1 MNSDRKSNITLKDLR
16 AKNNKTQ
23 RQLGDALG
31 LRSQTISEWER
42 GYTNPRISIRQA
54 SILCHEL
61 NCTIHEL
68 AAAIDLAGESD
79 LQEDLPEEQHPQL
92 VAA

>member
-1 MNSDRKSNITLKDLR
+1 MNSDQKSNIKLKDLR
-16 AKNNKTQ
+16 AKNKKTQ
-23 RQLGDALG
+23 RQLAEALG

-42 GYTNPRISIRQA
+42 GYTKPGISIRQA
-54 SILCHEL
+54 AILCQEL

-68 AAAIDLAGESD
+68 ADAVDQAGESD
-79 LQEDLPEEQHPQL
+79 LEDEGQEDQQKQL